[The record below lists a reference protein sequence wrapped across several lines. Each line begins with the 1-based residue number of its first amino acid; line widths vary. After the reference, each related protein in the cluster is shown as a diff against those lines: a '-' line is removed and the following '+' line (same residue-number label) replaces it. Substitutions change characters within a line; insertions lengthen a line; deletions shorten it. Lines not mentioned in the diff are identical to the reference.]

1 MPRTTQGAVLGRALR
16 LLPGGKG
23 WPLNAPRPEPLQL
36 LQDVPI
42 PSGPTKRP
50 ISPGLAAWVA
60 RKRRERVGLPLRR
73 CDREQVSE
81 QMEDL

>member
-1 MPRTTQGAVLGRALR
+1 M
-16 LLPGGKG
+16 
-23 WPLNAPRPEPLQL
+23 NAPLPEPVQL
-36 LQDVPI
+36 LLDEPANTTG
-42 PSGPTKRP
+42 GPRKAP

-60 RKRRERVGLPLRR
+60 RKRRERDGLALRL